1 MGHLVSH
8 YNIVTDYP
16 SMGNHH
22 PHSTPLATGMDS
34 KDIKMLEEQTHLKQE
49 EILEQYAKFKGATSG
64 EDVMSRSVFSKIMK
78 TCYPRTYKPE
88 LEEDIFRIYDVD
100 NSGTIEFKEFLVIVC
115 VMSQGSPQAKL
126 RQIFRIFDTD
136 NNGVISVDELNN
148 IVEHLFHLVPD
159 GQKHHL
165 ETPASIADCLMTEM
179 DTDQDGVVS
188 EEELVTAFMRSEKLT
203 TTLVN
208 KIMTRF
214 TSASVKI
221 LSD

>member
-1 MGHLVSH
+1 MGVA
-8 YNIVTDYP
+8 VTDYP

-22 PHSTPLATGMDS
+22 PHSTPLASGMDS
-34 KDIKMLEEQTHLKQE
+34 KDIKMLEEQTHLNQE

-100 NSGTIEFKEFLVIVC
+100 NSGTIEFK
-115 VMSQGSPQAKL
+115 
-126 RQIFRIFDTD
+126 
-136 NNGVISVDELNN
+136 
-148 IVEHLFHLVPD
+148 
-159 GQKHHL
+159 
-165 ETPASIADCLMTEM
+165 IADCLMTEM

>member
-49 EILEQYAKFKGATSG
+49 EILEQYAKVKGATSG
-64 EDVMSRSVFSKIMK
+64 EDVMTRSVFSKIMK

-136 NNGVISVDELNN
+136 NNGVISVDELNT

-159 GQKHHL
+159 GHKHHL